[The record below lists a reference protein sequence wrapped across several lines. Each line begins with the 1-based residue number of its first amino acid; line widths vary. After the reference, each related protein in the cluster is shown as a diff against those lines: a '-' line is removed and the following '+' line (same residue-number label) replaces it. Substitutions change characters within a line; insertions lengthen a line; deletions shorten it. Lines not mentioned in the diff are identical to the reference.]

1 MLAGALILLLKT
13 LKIFAGGTE
22 DAEDTDIVALGSTG
36 SDSVAEHS
44 DLWTSAELEAGL
56 QGLLDSPQPPHPH
69 PEGEPWF
76 VLKRSLPD
84 F

>member
-1 MLAGALILLLKT
+1 MCQQSILIWEQLLNWKQGLLAGALILLLKT

-36 SDSVAEHS
+36 SGSVAEHS
-44 DLWTSAELEAGL
+44 DLWTSAEWEAGL
-56 QGLLDSPQPPHPH
+56 QGLL
-69 PEGEPWF
+69 EK
-76 VLKRSLPD
+76 VL

>member
-1 MLAGALILLLKT
+1 MLAGALILLLKI
-13 LKIFAGGTE
+13 LKIFAG
-22 DAEDTDIVALGSTG
+22 DTDIVAL

-44 DLWTSAELEAGL
+44 DLWTSAEWEAGL
-56 QGLLDSPQPPHPH
+56 QGLLDSPQPPY

>member
-1 MLAGALILLLKT
+1 MLLKI
-13 LKIFAGGTE
+13 LKIFAG
-22 DAEDTDIVALGSTG
+22 DTDIVALGTTG

-44 DLWTSAELEAGL
+44 DLWTSAEWEAGL
-56 QGLLDSPQPPHPH
+56 QGLLDSPQPPY

>member
-1 MLAGALILLLKT
+1 MAGALILLLKI
-13 LKIFAGGTE
+13 LKIFAG
-22 DAEDTDIVALGSTG
+22 DTDIVELGTTG

-44 DLWTSAELEAGL
+44 DLWTSAEWEAGL
-56 QGLLDSPQPPHPH
+56 QGLLDSPQPPHP
-69 PEGEPWF
+69 EGESWF